1 MLRDADITFLRPLE
15 FSQHEKNWFE
25 QITRNINEHRK
36 SVFATLPVLVMLWLQ
51 ISAKRFLWDAV
62 VDDKLVVQ
70 TIGTHLDVDSLKAT
84 KNKSLIASHRCES
97 IYLLEDSWI
106 PILKT
111 YNCQMLEES
120 RGSMGQNTQQCNK
133 TACFIWKRRTSLFK
147 LKSNVLSVFL

>member
-1 MLRDADITFLRPLE
+1 MDNSNFWGAIISVLILLTDNKLDCRSWL
-15 FSQHEKNWFE
+15 EKNWFE

-84 KNKSLIASHRCES
+84 QNKSLIASHRCES
-97 IYLLEDSWI
+97 LYLLEDSWI

-120 RGSMGQNTQQCNK
+120 RGSMGQTPSSATRWLALYEK
-133 TACFIWKRRTSLFK
+133 GGFSI
-147 LKSNVLSVFL
+147 